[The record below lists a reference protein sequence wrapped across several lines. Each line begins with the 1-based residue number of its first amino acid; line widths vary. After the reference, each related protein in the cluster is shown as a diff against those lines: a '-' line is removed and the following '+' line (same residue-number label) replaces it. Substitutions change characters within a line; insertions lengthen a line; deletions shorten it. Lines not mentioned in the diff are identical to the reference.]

1 MRLKEVG
8 EFGFIERIRR
18 HAPTGKGVLRGIG
31 DDAAWIACKRKTLL
45 VTTDL
50 LLEGFHFNLQWISF
64 HGLGHKALSV
74 NLSDIAAMGGVP
86 VHYVLSLGVPV
97 DFRLKDIQE
106 FYGALKRLSVRT
118 GVSLIGG
125 DTSASDR
132 LLINIT
138 LFGYAPYGPVFRA
151 GASPGEDLY
160 VTGTLGD
167 SALGLDLLKKRKP
180 LVRKNDASYLI
191 SRHHFPT
198 ARLKAGTLLAKK
210 RLATAMIDVSDG
222 LLQDLGHLCKAS
234 RIGAVVWSDA
244 LPLSRPLDRVAGDQ
258 AGKYALTGGE
268 DYELLFSSRRRDR
281 SRLEKIKKQLGVP
294 ISRIGQCLPARDG
307 IKVLNKTGQALSFP
321 ASGHDHFKN

>member
-18 HAPTGKGVLRGIG
+18 HAPIGKGVLRGIG
-31 DDAAWIACKRKTLL
+31 DDAAWIACERKTLL

-50 LLEGFHFNLQWISF
+50 LLEGFHFNLRWISF
-64 HGLGHKALSV
+64 YGLGHKALAV

-86 VHYVLSLGVPV
+86 AYYVLSLGVPLNS
-97 DFRLKDIQE
+97 RLEDLDK
-106 FYGALKRLSVRT
+106 FYGALKRLSVKT

-151 GASPGEDLY
+151 GAGPGDDLY
-160 VTGTLGD
+160 VTGTVGD
-167 SALGLDLLKKRKP
+167 SALGLDLLKRRKP
-180 LVRKNDASYLI
+180 LVKNADTRHLI

-198 ARLKAGTLLAKK
+198 ARLQAGTMLAKK
-210 RLATAMIDVSDG
+210 GLATAMIDVSDG

-234 RIGAVVWSDA
+234 RVGAVVWSDW
-244 LPLSRPLDRVAGDQ
+244 LPLSKALHRVAGEE
-258 AGKYALTGGE
+258 AGRYALSGGE
-268 DYELLFSSRRRDR
+268 DYELLFSARRRDR
-281 SRLEKIKKQLGVP
+281 SRLEKMEKQLGVP
-294 ISRIGQCLPARDG
+294 ITRIGQCFPARHG
-307 IKVLNKTGQALSFP
+307 IKVLNKSGQALSFP
-321 ASGHDHFKN
+321 TSGHDHFRN

>member
-18 HAPTGKGVLRGIG
+18 HVPTGKGVLRGIG
-31 DDAAWIACKRKTLL
+31 DDAAWIACEKKTLL

-50 LLEGFHFNLQWISF
+50 LLEGFHFNLRWISF
-64 HGLGHKALSV
+64 NALGHKALAV

-86 VHYVLSLGVPV
+86 AYYVLSLGVPV
-97 DFRLKDIQE
+97 DLRLRDIEE
-106 FYGALKRLSVRT
+106 FYRALKRLSART

-138 LFGYAPYGPVFRA
+138 LFGHAPYGPIFRA
-151 GASPGEDLY
+151 GASPGDDLY

-167 SALGLDLLKKRKP
+167 SALGLDLLKKKQR
-180 LVRKNDASYLI
+180 LVKKTDAGYLI

-198 ARLKAGTLLAKK
+198 ARLAAGALLAKR

-234 RIGAVVWSDA
+234 RVGAVVWSNA
-244 LPLSRPLDRVAGDQ
+244 LPLSRPLGRVAADR
-258 AGKYALTGGE
+258 AERYALTGGE
-268 DYELLFSSRRRDR
+268 DYELLFSSPPRDR
-281 SRLEKIKKQLGVP
+281 SRLEKMKTQLGVP
-294 ISRIGQCLPARDG
+294 ITRIGRCLPARNG
-307 IKVLNKTGQALSFP
+307 IKVFNKMGQALSFP
-321 ASGHDHFKN
+321 SSGHDHFKD

>member
-1 MRLKEVG
+1 MRLREIG

-18 HAPTGKGVLRGIG
+18 HAPIGKGVLRGIG
-31 DDAAWIACKRKTLL
+31 DDAAWVAWKARTLL

-86 VHYVLSLGVPV
+86 ACYVLSLGVPAGS
-97 DFRLKDIQE
+97 RLADLDK
-106 FYGALKRLSVRT
+106 FYRALKRLSKRS

-151 GASPGEDLY
+151 GAAPGDDLY

-167 SALGLDLLKKRKP
+167 SALGLDLLMKKKSA
-180 LVRKNDASYLI
+180 VKKADASYLI

-198 ARLKAGTLLAKK
+198 ARLQAGSLLAKK
-210 RLATAMIDVSDG
+210 KLATAMIDVSDG

-234 RIGAVVWSDA
+234 RVGAVVWSDT
-244 LPLSRPLDRVAGDQ
+244 LPLSRCLGRVAGAE
-258 AGKYALTGGE
+258 AGRYALTGGE
-268 DYELLFSSRRRDR
+268 DYELLFSSRRSNRA
-281 SRLEKIKKQLGVP
+281 RLQRVKKHLGVP
-294 ISRIGQCLPARDG
+294 ITRIGQCLPARNG
-307 IKVLNKTGQALSFP
+307 VKVLNKSGQTLSFP